1 MAPSMASLGH
11 NELIQP
17 RTNMPK
23 IFFHLHPSSNLE
35 IPHNIGLLE
44 KHAMSYCGP
53 DAWFGK

>member
-1 MAPSMASLGH
+1 M
-11 NELIQP
+11 
-17 RTNMPK
+17 
-23 IFFHLHPSSNLE
+23 FFHLHPSSNLE